1 MHEFDFFLPLQN
13 DFFFWNTWTYSE
25 SMQRKEMEG
34 DDAQDCAGAAD
45 KQAAQDPTDVHTAAH
60 KLLEQV
66 RLFAEQHEVIFQSYA
81 MVCPCATN
89 ANVCMSHDTGESA
102 RVDRRECG
110 FAPADSAA
118 SADVAERRAGAGVC
132 CFFIT
137 HPSAT
142 VLPYLCSSP
151 REVESLSPHMLV
163 LQE

>member
-1 MHEFDFFLPLQN
+1 
-13 DFFFWNTWTYSE
+13 
-25 SMQRKEMEG
+25 MQRKEMEG
-34 DDAQDCAGAAD
+34 DDAQDWAGAAD

-66 RLFAEQHEVIFQSYA
+66 RLFAEQHEVFSRSCA
-81 MVCPCATN
+81 MGCASATN

-142 VLPYLCSSP
+142 VLPYACRAP
-151 REVESLSPHMLV
+151 RKLESLSPHMLV